1 MENRPAA
8 FLERSHFSSS
18 KPFVVATAFFSL
30 FAIVGFALYGLP
42 FFYDF
47 FVNEFGWSRTIV
59 TSGNAIG
66 KLIVAPLFGF
76 IAGWLIDRYGPRKMM
91 LAGSLLAGSAIIGL
105 SMMNNLG
112 MFYFFYILNALGYV
126 FGGPLPCQVLISRS
140 FTKNRGKAMGI
151 AYLGI
156 GTGGALVPLVS
167 TALENKLGWHLA
179 LTSIGVIVILFSFP
193 MAFFIRDAPVLNEIN
208 TAKEPCV
215 PVKSIL
221 KNRNFYLLG
230 IGSMCS
236 IGAVGGVNQ
245 HLKLYLRDID
255 FSQSQAAQ
263 IMSIVL
269 LSSLAGRVLMGML
282 ADIFPKEVCYD
293 PDLHNCGSSIPLLL
307 VPDFPGRMYV
317 FAVVFGIGLGGDY
330 MIIPLMAGDL
340 FGVKTLGRV
349 MGIILVADGLAE
361 SLSPMMVGALYND
374 ALKSYSLGFTR
385 IDLYCHD
392 RSPDCIISSKTK
404 KIINYEKR
412 SEKTISWIIPVFNRD
427 TFCTDPRADDQ
438 DHCVARS

>member
-1 MENRPAA
+1 MENHPAA
-8 FLERSHFSSS
+8 FLERSRFSSS

-76 IAGWLIDRYGPRKMM
+76 MAGWLIDRYGPRKMM

-193 MAFFIRDAPVLNEIN
+193 MAFFIRDAPARKEVN
-208 TAKEPCV
+208 TEKEPGF
-215 PVKSIL
+215 PVKRIL
-221 KNRNFYLLG
+221 KNRYFYLLG

-255 FSQSQAAQ
+255 FSQSHAARV
-263 IMSIVL
+263 MSLVL
-269 LSSLAGRVLMGML
+269 LASLAGRVLMGML
-282 ADIFPKEVCYD
+282 ADIFPRKYVMILIYIIV
-293 PDLHNCGSSIPLLL
+293 GSSIPLLL
-307 VPDFPGRMYV
+307 VPDFPGRMYI
-317 FAVVFGIGLGGDY
+317 FAILFGIGLGGDY

-374 ALKSYSLGFTR
+374 ALKSYSLGFTVL
-385 IDLYCHD
+385 I
-392 RSPDCIISSKTK
+392 CIAMTGALIVSFLPKQNNS
-404 KIINYEKR
+404 
-412 SEKTISWIIPVFNRD
+412 
-427 TFCTDPRADDQ
+427 
-438 DHCVARS
+438 